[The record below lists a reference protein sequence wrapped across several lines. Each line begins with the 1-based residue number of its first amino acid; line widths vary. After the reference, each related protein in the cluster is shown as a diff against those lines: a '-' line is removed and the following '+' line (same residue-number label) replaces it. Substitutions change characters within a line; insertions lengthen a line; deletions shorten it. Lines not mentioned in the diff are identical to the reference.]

1 MCPSWNLKGLQRTNI
16 ILKEEQRLED
26 SNFLISKLITVI
38 RRMWYWH
45 NDRHIHQ
52 TNRKES
58 PEINPHIYHQMIFD
72 KGAKIIQWRKQSLF
86 DK

>member
-1 MCPSWNLKGLQRTNI
+1 MESQGTPKNQYNFERRT
-16 ILKEEQRLED
+16 KLED